1 MTRHKTRH
9 LTRRIGPSSAGL
21 SARPAAHPSALA
33 QTLAASPRAGGAAAL
48 ALGALVMA
56 TAWVIAAPA
65 RAQATAPATS
75 PAAAKPPAKPTA
87 AAAPAARLVPA
98 SSQVRFVTRQ
108 MGVPVEGHFKR
119 FDAQIAFDPRQPQA
133 GKVSFSVDLASAE
146 IGDAG
151 TTAELKKPD
160 WFDTA
165 RFPRATFTSTAIKAA
180 GPGRYEVA
188 GKLAIKGQVR
198 DIVVPVTLA
207 RSGANQLAT
216 GSFTLK
222 RLAFDIGAGEWADP
236 SMVADEVQVDFRLT
250 LTGLP
255 G

>member
-1 MTRHKTRH
+1 MTAEPRMTTRHPH
-9 LTRRIGPSSAGL
+9 LTA
-21 SARPAAHPSALA
+21 ARARTPLP
-33 QTLAASPRAGGAAAL
+33 PAAAL
-48 ALGALVMA
+48 SVLLLAAAWALAG
-56 TAWVIAAPA
+56 PA
-65 RAQATAPATS
+65 RAQAAAPATAPAAVRTPS
-75 PAAAKPPAKPTA
+75 
-87 AAAPAARLVPA
+87 AAAPASRLVPA
-98 SSQVRFVTRQ
+98 ASEVRFVTRQ

-151 TTAELKKPD
+151 TTAELRKPD

-165 RFPRATFTSTAIKAA
+165 RFPRASFQSTAIKAA
-180 GPGRYEVA
+180 GPGRFDVA
-188 GKLAIKGQVR
+188 GKLSIKGQVR

-207 RSGANQLAT
+207 RAGANQLAT

-222 RLAFDIGAGEWADP
+222 RLAFNIGGGEWADP

-250 LTGLP
+250 LSGLP

>member
-1 MTRHKTRH
+1 MTTRHPH
-9 LTRRIGPSSAGL
+9 LTA
-21 SARPAAHPSALA
+21 ARARTPLP
-33 QTLAASPRAGGAAAL
+33 PAAAL
-48 ALGALVMA
+48 SVLLLAAAWALAG
-56 TAWVIAAPA
+56 PA
-65 RAQATAPATS
+65 RAQAAAPATAPAAVRTPS
-75 PAAAKPPAKPTA
+75 
-87 AAAPAARLVPA
+87 AAAPASRLVPA
-98 SSQVRFVTRQ
+98 ASQVRFVTRQ

-151 TTAELKKPD
+151 TTAELRKPD

-165 RFPRATFTSTAIKAA
+165 RFPRASFQSTAITAA
-180 GPGRYEVA
+180 GPGRFDVA
-188 GKLAIKGQVR
+188 GKLSIKGQVR

-207 RSGANQLAT
+207 RAGANQLAT

-222 RLAFDIGAGEWADP
+222 RLAFNIGGGEWADP

-250 LTGLP
+250 LSGLP

>member
-1 MTRHKTRH
+1 MTTRHPH
-9 LTRRIGPSSAGL
+9 LTA
-21 SARPAAHPSALA
+21 ARARTPLP
-33 QTLAASPRAGGAAAL
+33 PAAAL
-48 ALGALVMA
+48 SVLLLAAAWALAG
-56 TAWVIAAPA
+56 PA
-65 RAQATAPATS
+65 RAQAAAPATAPAAVRTPS
-75 PAAAKPPAKPTA
+75 
-87 AAAPAARLVPA
+87 AAAPASRLVPA
-98 SSQVRFVTRQ
+98 ASQVRFVTRQ

-151 TTAELKKPD
+151 TTAELRKPD

-165 RFPRATFTSTAIKAA
+165 RFPRASFQSTAIKAA
-180 GPGRYEVA
+180 GPGRFDVA
-188 GKLAIKGQVR
+188 GKLSIKGQVR

-207 RSGANQLAT
+207 RAGANQLAT

-222 RLAFDIGAGEWADP
+222 RLAFNIGGGEWADP

-250 LTGLP
+250 LSGLP

>member
-9 LTRRIGPSSAGL
+9 LTRGIGPSSAGL
-21 SARPAAHPSALA
+21 SARPAARPSALA
-33 QTLAASPRAGGAAAL
+33 QTLAASPRAGRAAAL

-75 PAAAKPPAKPTA
+75 PAAAKPTA

-165 RFPRATFTSTAIKAA
+165 RFPRATFTSTTIKAA

-198 DIVVPVTLA
+198 DIVVPVTLT
-207 RSGANQLAT
+207 RSGAAQVAG

>member
-1 MTRHKTRH
+1 MTTRHPH
-9 LTRRIGPSSAGL
+9 LTA
-21 SARPAAHPSALA
+21 ARARTPLP
-33 QTLAASPRAGGAAAL
+33 PAAAL
-48 ALGALVMA
+48 SVLLLAAAWALAG
-56 TAWVIAAPA
+56 PA
-65 RAQATAPATS
+65 RAQAAAPATAPAAVRTPS
-75 PAAAKPPAKPTA
+75 
-87 AAAPAARLVPA
+87 AAAPASRLVPA
-98 SSQVRFVTRQ
+98 ASEVRFVTRQ

-133 GKVSFSVDLASAE
+133 GKVGFSVDLASAE

-151 TTAELKKPD
+151 TTAELRKPD

-165 RFPRATFTSTAIKAA
+165 RFPRASFQSTAIKAA
-180 GPGRYEVA
+180 GPGRFDVA
-188 GKLAIKGQVR
+188 GKLSIKGQVR

-207 RSGANQLAT
+207 RAGANQLAT

-222 RLAFDIGAGEWADP
+222 RLAFNIGGGEWADP

-250 LTGLP
+250 LSGLP

>member
-1 MTRHKTRH
+1 MTTRHPH
-9 LTRRIGPSSAGL
+9 LTA
-21 SARPAAHPSALA
+21 ARARTPLP
-33 QTLAASPRAGGAAAL
+33 PAAAL
-48 ALGALVMA
+48 SVLLLAAAWALAG
-56 TAWVIAAPA
+56 PA
-65 RAQATAPATS
+65 RAQAAAPATAPAAVRTPS
-75 PAAAKPPAKPTA
+75 
-87 AAAPAARLVPA
+87 AAAPASRLVPA
-98 SSQVRFVTRQ
+98 ASEVRFVTRQ

-151 TTAELKKPD
+151 TTAELRKPD

-165 RFPRATFTSTAIKAA
+165 RFPRASFQSTAIKAA
-180 GPGRYEVA
+180 GPGRFDVA
-188 GKLAIKGQVR
+188 GKLSIKGQVR

-207 RSGANQLAT
+207 RAGANQLAT

-222 RLAFDIGAGEWADP
+222 RLAFNIGGGEWADP

-250 LTGLP
+250 LSGLP